1 MDSVRS
7 MSKPPSAYFVFVQ
20 LGENPAPILIDMAG
34 SALCALQGSEA
45 VLITDFPENWK
56 DFPGI
61 RIQYSTSDR
70 SSTFLTFIGRNRE
83 LLRISGGYWLFTL
96 ERILSLQ
103 VASRSLH
110 ADVPI
115 IHLESDVF
123 SVIDE
128 DVLKYLVN
136 EHKCSAVPRY
146 SKSQG
151 IASIIFSPSISQLC
165 SDVNKLEELLALNHF
180 IDNDMTL
187 LGEAL
192 NSGVLGQLPSSPIE
206 TSKDKGI
213 LFDGAAYGQLVFGQ
227 DPLHNGGI
235 RKSGYMNPSFNINLN
250 EVKFEITENS
260 SNRSTLSVRWRG
272 NSYRLANLHI
282 HSKEKVPV
290 IEQHELYWQR
300 VLGDVNAGIFR
311 TNETKVVDE
320 IHSRPIKVTDRFRRA
335 RKVGFIRQAC
345 RSLRYRISTLIK

>member
-1 MDSVRS
+1 MTT
-7 MSKPPSAYFVFVQ
+7 PPSAYFVFVQ

-34 SALCALQGSEA
+34 SALCALPGSEA

-70 SSTFLTFIGRNRE
+70 SSTFLKFIRKNRE

-103 VASRSLH
+103 IASRTLH
-110 ADVPI
+110 AGVPI

-123 SVIDE
+123 SMIDS
-128 DVLKYLVN
+128 DVLNYLVN

-146 SKSQG
+146 SELQG

-165 SDVNKLEELLALNHF
+165 SDINKLEELLALNHF
-180 IDNDMTL
+180 IDNDMAL

-192 NSGVLGQLPSSPIE
+192 NSGVFGQLPSSPIE

-213 LFDGAAYGQLVFGQ
+213 LFDGAAYGQLIFGQ

-235 RKSGYMNPSFNINLN
+235 RKSGYMNPSFNINLK
-250 EVKFEITENS
+250 EVKFELTEDS
-260 SNRSTLSVRWRG
+260 SNRSTLSIRWRG

-282 HSKEKVPV
+282 HSKENVPV
-290 IEQHELYWQR
+290 IEQNEQYWHR

-311 TNETKVVDE
+311 INEIKIVDL
-320 IHSRPIKVTDRFRRA
+320 IHSRPIKVIDRFRRA

-345 RSLRYRISTLIK
+345 RSLRYRFSTLIK